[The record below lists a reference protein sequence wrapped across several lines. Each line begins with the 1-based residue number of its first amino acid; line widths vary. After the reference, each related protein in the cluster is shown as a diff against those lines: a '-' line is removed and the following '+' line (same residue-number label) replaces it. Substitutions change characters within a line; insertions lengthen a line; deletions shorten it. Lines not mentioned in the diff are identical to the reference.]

1 MIRRPPR
8 STLFPYTTLFRSYL
22 NLQGVPFRYT
32 PNKQLQQME
41 SIAQFVYTRTDGK
54 PFNFALITG
63 GNSDHAYRY
72 FFTLWNHSPVTIENA
87 MVDPQRKTV
96 TDQLFV
102 VCESIPCYPVGN
114 PLFEIAGFGRT
125 EIAQHWSFSVVE
137 INSNAGQSLFFQI
150 QLFQIMDFR

>member
-1 MIRRPPR
+1 MLCWIFFGVLTFGIYKRQIYDYYFGFM
-8 STLFPYTTLFRSYL
+8 FPLPFLLSANLLTFLWKKNILVKSMTILIFSILLYL

-72 FFTLWNHSPVTIENA
+72 FFTL
-87 MVDPQRKTV
+87 
-96 TDQLFV
+96 
-102 VCESIPCYPVGN
+102 
-114 PLFEIAGFGRT
+114 
-125 EIAQHWSFSVVE
+125 
-137 INSNAGQSLFFQI
+137 
-150 QLFQIMDFR
+150 